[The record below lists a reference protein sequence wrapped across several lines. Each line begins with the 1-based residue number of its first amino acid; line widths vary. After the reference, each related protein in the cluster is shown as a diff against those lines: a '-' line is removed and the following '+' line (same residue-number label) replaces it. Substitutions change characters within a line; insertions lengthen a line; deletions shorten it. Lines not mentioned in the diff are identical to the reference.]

1 MIKKMMNKDRD
12 FYSYLGKF
20 FGSRL
25 VQAKTKDRIYDDDN
39 KIWYLFVEGRQV
51 SALVSVS
58 ERVIKNVYATNNNN
72 LIEVLNQIKKD
83 ISLFPST
90 VPLCYEDAYKEAGFK
105 TTKLGTYKN
114 FVLIRSDSITPV
126 LN

>member
-1 MIKKMMNKDRD
+1 MIKKMTNKDKD

-25 VQAKTKDRIYDDDN
+25 VQAKTKDRIYDDDS
-39 KIWYLFVEGRQV
+39 KVWYLFVDGRQV

-58 ERVIKNVYATNNNN
+58 ERIIKNVYATNSKN
-72 LIEVLNQIKKD
+72 LIAVLNQIKEE
-83 ISLFPST
+83 IPLFPST
-90 VPLCYEDAYKEAGFK
+90 VPLCYEDSYKEAGFK

-114 FVLIRSDSITPV
+114 FVLIRNETIK
-126 LN
+126 

>member
-1 MIKKMMNKDRD
+1 MIRKMTNKDKD
-12 FYSYLGKF
+12 FYNYLGKF

-39 KIWYLFVEGRQV
+39 KTWYLFVDGRQV

-58 ERVIKNVYATNNNN
+58 ERVIKNVYATNSKN
-72 LIEVLNQIKKD
+72 LVTVLNQIKED

-90 VPLCYEDAYKEAGFK
+90 VPLCYEDSYKEAGFK

-114 FVLIRSDSITPV
+114 FVLIRNETV
-126 LN
+126 A